1 MSKNRNL
8 SQRINNNSNHRYFQH
23 SATRSGD
30 DVDESN
36 KRQNEDADFH
46 TAMIIHRTLRDTA
59 RRRCN
64 IIVSGLPEESN
75 CEEDR
80 ISFLGICEEWLPIKP
95 LLSEGS
101 CIRIGK
107 QLQTGLPR
115 RLLVRIGSE
124 ETANSLLKAAPLL
137 RQAADVDVSE
147 RIFINPDL
155 APEAARLAYEQRKN
169 RRAARATEQRQ
180 HTQLSNHTASRDF
193 KSNSDMETIID
204 DSPSIKL
211 ATDQPIHL
219 RYTSNLPT
227 FQTATTLNVPSE
239 LNDNII
245 TITAEVHN
253 SEMNDILDE
262 QPSNT
267 SAAVS
272 HTE

>member
-1 MSKNRNL
+1 VK
-8 SQRINNNSNHRYFQH
+8 
-23 SATRSGD
+23 
-30 DVDESN
+30 
-36 KRQNEDADFH
+36 
-46 TAMIIHRTLRDTA
+46 
-59 RRRCN
+59 
-64 IIVSGLPEESN
+64 SGL
-75 CEEDR
+75 
-80 ISFLGICEEWLPIKP
+80 IKP

-147 RIFINPDL
+147 RIFINTDL